1 MKSEFALAFNQIC
14 AEYNLPREVVLEAV
28 RAALATAYRRDWK
41 IPPNQNLTTEISLET
56 GLARIYLEMMV
67 ADPVEDPQLQIGLAE
82 ARRINAQAQV
92 GDLLMRDVT
101 PENFGRIAAQTAK
114 QVITQRLREAEREL
128 QFNRFSRQEGE
139 IIIGTIQS
147 ITPQGVTLH
156 LERTEE
162 AVMPKREQI
171 PGERYVI
178 HQKIRVYVLEV
189 RRTPRGPEITVSRS
203 HPNVL
208 RRMLELEVPEI
219 RGGQVEIK
227 AIAREA
233 GILAKV
239 AVVARQ
245 PGLDPVGACV
255 GMRGIRIQ
263 TISRELN
270 GERLEVVEWSPDPA
284 VFIANALR
292 PATILS
298 VVLDEHNPGGRTA
311 SVVVADEQ
319 LSLAIGRSGQN
330 ARLAA
335 KLTNWRVDIQGASEA
350 ALWAMDQINQLEG
363 LKEVKEIATLIPTLA
378 ALLRSHEAERY
389 PLTDEDRRV
398 IKTVVEAVRRTVIE
412 RREAD
417 HPAARQAKARRTA
430 QETAEAERRAA
441 VAEARASIPP
451 LAYELPLAELALS
464 EKTQGHL
471 ARNGLHNVGMV
482 MERLAMGDEG
492 LLMLDGIGA
501 KVLMEIRAAVD
512 QLQPRLMPSVPAATE
527 PEVVAAVV
535 EEVTPVAEPT
545 PVAEATAVAEAAEV
559 AETPAAVVVEEA
571 APAETVVR
579 VEPVVATL
587 VAEAPVVE
595 APVVEAPVVE
605 VPVVEAASPEAPA
618 ADSGLPLKPLPVE
631 LPPEVLEQ
639 QFEDEEEP
647 EHPKKKGKKGKRS
660 ADTFYDEDERGV
672 VVIRRRRGG
681 RAQDWDQYGDY

>member
-41 IPPNQNLTTEISLET
+41 IPPTQNLTTEISLET
-56 GLARIYLEMMV
+56 GLARIYLEMIV
-67 ADPVEDPQLQIGLAE
+67 AEPVEDPQLQIGLAE

-101 PENFGRIAAQTAK
+101 PDNFGRIAAQTAK

-139 IIIGTIQS
+139 IIIGTVQS

-239 AVVARQ
+239 AVAARQ

-363 LKEVKEIATLIPTLA
+363 LKEVKEIAALLPALA

-389 PLTDEDRRV
+389 PLTDEDRRIV
-398 IKTVVEAVRRTVIE
+398 KTVVEAVRRTVIE

-441 VAEARASIPP
+441 VAEARASIP
-451 LAYELPLAELALS
+451 LVAYELPLAELALS

-471 ARNGLHNVGMV
+471 ARNGLHTVGMV

-501 KVLMEIRAAVD
+501 KALLEIRVAVD
-512 QLQPRLMPSVPAATE
+512 QIQSRLVPAVTE
-527 PEVVAAVV
+527 PEVVAAV
-535 EEVTPVAEPT
+535 EEATPVAEPT
-545 PVAEATAVAEAAEV
+545 PVAEAATVAVAAEV
-559 AETPAAVVVEEA
+559 AETPVAVVVEEA
-571 APAETVVR
+571 APAEAVVS
-579 VEPVVATL
+579 VEPAEATL
-587 VAEAPVVE
+587 VAEAPVTE
-595 APVVEAPVVE
+595 APVAEVPVVE

-618 ADSGLPLKPLPVE
+618 ADSGLLIKPLPVE

-647 EHPKKKGKKGKRS
+647 GHPKKKGKKGKRS